1 MKEPVEKFIMDKFE
15 MQRKVLTIVAVLLLL
30 SAVSLL
36 AVIPAILLD
45 TSPGSLPLQ
54 AASGA
59 LIGMVI
65 HLFLA
70 YWFGIRLRRRTRKI
84 NKEVFILSA
93 LGLFFLGFMIMDGA
107 FAFLDDLRF
116 VSIGM
121 FICSFC
127 DFAAALVS
135 IAALFLLKQKK
146 KN

>member
-1 MKEPVEKFIMDKFE
+1 MDSFE
-15 MQRKVLTIVAVLLLL
+15 IQRKIFIIVAVLLLL
-30 SAVSLL
+30 SALSLI

-45 TSPGSLPLQ
+45 TSPGSLPIQ

-59 LIGMVI
+59 FIGMGI

-70 YWFGIRLRRRTRKI
+70 YWFGIRLRRRKSKI
-84 NKEVFILSA
+84 RNEVLIFSA

-107 FAFLDDLRF
+107 FAFLDDSLF

-121 FICSFC
+121 FICVFC

-135 IAALFLLKQKK
+135 VFALILLKSKK
-146 KN
+146 KD